1 MSDINIED
9 HIETD
14 EVVEKEEIEHNGDIL
29 KFEFKELSGAEK
41 DKILNQNLTLGED
54 SEIDLHQ
61 YKIDY
66 LQEKIVNTNVPKLE
80 IFLQK
85 CKDKIYSTLT
95 EKYVDYPESTE
106 LGDEEGN

>member
-1 MSDINIED
+1 MSDINIQD

-14 EVVEKEEIEHNGDIL
+14 DVVEKEEIEHNGDIL
-29 KFEFKELSGAEK
+29 EFGFKELSGAEK
-41 DKILNQNLTLGED
+41 DKILNQNLKLGEK

-66 LQEKIVNTNVPKLE
+66 LKEKIVNTNVPKLD
-80 IFLQK
+80 IFLHK
-85 CKDKIYSTLT
+85 CKDEIYSKLT
-95 EKYVDYPESTE
+95 EKYVEYPESTE